1 VADAVGD
8 PPCSARTL
16 AVHPWDRLARG
27 AHEDAPLG
35 GAVIRRH
42 RGGLAS
48 REVVDAASSIGR
60 SYATVTTTARTAH
73 WSKQSLKELLT
84 EKTTELKHFR

>member
-1 VADAVGD
+1 MGQTV
-8 PPCSARTL
+8 
-16 AVHPWDRLARG
+16 ARG

-42 RGGLAS
+42 RVALAS
-48 REVVDAASSIGR
+48 HEVVDAAGSIGR
-60 SYATVTTTARTAH
+60 SYATATTTARAAH
-73 WSKQSLKELLT
+73 WSNQSLQELFT

>member
-1 VADAVGD
+1 M
-8 PPCSARTL
+8 
-16 AVHPWDRLARG
+16 ARG
-27 AHEDAPLG
+27 AHEDAPHG

-42 RGGLAS
+42 RVGGLAS

-60 SYATVTTTARTAH
+60 SYATATTTARTAH